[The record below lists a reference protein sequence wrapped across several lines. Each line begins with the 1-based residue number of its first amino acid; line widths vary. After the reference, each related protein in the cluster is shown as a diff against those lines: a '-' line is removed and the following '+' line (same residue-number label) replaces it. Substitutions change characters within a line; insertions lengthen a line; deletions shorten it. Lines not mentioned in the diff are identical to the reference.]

1 LTTTTQKFKITSIF
15 GDIAIS
21 ISDTTTMNRRNVP
34 TSGEMNRVENGLSK
48 GEMPNP
54 PDDITVDQQLQFI
67 ALCEERIA
75 AMETCR
81 DAKRA
86 LKAAESKAF
95 EVSLRACKYIVEV
108 QRAKPNATATGSK
121 KA

>member
-1 LTTTTQKFKITSIF
+1 LTAKTQKLKITSIF

-21 ISDTTTMNRRNVP
+21 ITNTTTVNRKNVP
-34 TSGEMNRVENGLSK
+34 TSGEMNRVETGLSK

-54 PDDITVDQQLQFI
+54 PDDMTPDQQLQFI
-67 ALCEERIA
+67 ELCEERIA
-75 AMETCR
+75 AIETCK

-86 LKAAESKAF
+86 QKAAESKAF
-95 EVSLRACKYIVEV
+95 EVRLRACKYIVEV
-108 QRAKPNATATGSK
+108 ERAKPNATTTGSK